1 MFTYPKH
8 ERRTYDDYKPVER
21 FETYYVEEALNTR
34 QFHHT
39 DLRNEDK
46 CAYEYQSLAAFQMQ
60 GAAMRS
66 KGTSIEEVEEVSHHE
81 DSEEQCQF
89 VWCYGAVLAYLHTHY
104 VGELLYIGM
113 LKDIKQ
119 GYEQG
124 EEEATYAYNL
134 SKHRSVD
141 NKCTTVARS
150 VVHNRL

>member
-1 MFTYPKH
+1 M
-8 ERRTYDDYKPVER
+8 
-21 FETYYVEEALNTR
+21 
-34 QFHHT
+34 
-39 DLRNEDK
+39 
-46 CAYEYQSLAAFQMQ
+46 QS
-60 GAAMRS
+60 AAMRS
-66 KGTSIEEVEEVSHHE
+66 KGAGIEESEEVGQHE

-89 VWCYGAVLAYLHTHY
+89 VRRYGAALTYLHTHY

-124 EEEATYAYNL
+124 EEEATYAHNL

-141 NKCTTVARS
+141 NKCTTVARA